1 MIDLEMIV
9 PDGWAQIPAGSTSA
23 ADRARIIDELVRG
36 HAPADAGK
44 AGSWQRALRH
54 EVTAAVDEAGRH
66 QARTVLLPIGDFDG
80 VRLPG
85 SLFVAV
91 VEDVEEGTAPEQLF
105 ASVLA
110 GAGADGTYLE
120 IGGAQAVRVST
131 VSSSG
136 PAENRMPSRQV
147 KYYVAHPRIP
157 GAYGLVTFTAVSD
170 GDVDADAVQAVV
182 LMFDAV
188 VGTLRWEQETAATPA
203 APATE
208 TAEAPAPSPA
218 ATPGAGESADEPT
231 EVVAAPP
238 PVVPSRRSRRGRPV
252 VLGVVLALAVLT
264 GAGGLAARRAAGAAE
279 PETGNR
285 VSAQD
290 VRILVGAASSCTA
303 LTAPRLAGQVMVA
316 SNFGD
321 QPVAAMS
328 GGGAA
333 GVAALTP
340 AQWQEN
346 MPWEGA
352 RITDREAA
360 VTALAHHMCRLVG
373 QARTVNLDEDPWR
386 VALAAHRLGMEPVI
400 AAGGVPD
407 AADEYVT
414 TVERYANWYAL
425 QPGFAGQAVVPSP
438 SPVPTTGDTVVP
450 VPATYMPAI
459 AAAGKSCPDMP
470 PARIAAQI
478 MATSGFDPN
487 KLGAAGE
494 QGIAQFPPRV
504 WASTVKAAPGRSPW
518 DPAVAIPALGRTM
531 CELIKKNG
539 GYTFALAA
547 FTRGDRAAAV
557 SDLAERVST
566 AQTQYAK
573 DSRLQPVKKPSAPSS
588 APSSARPS
596 RTTTGPTP
604 AAPGRTNQPAVK
616 GAGAS
621 GTAYGPYFVLNLAT
635 GMCVDVPN
643 YQAGSVDGPVN
654 QFPCAKTGD
663 DNQEWTFEPR
673 RVDAGGSQLYWIRNV
688 DDGYCI
694 DPPGNGAVAERTSLN
709 ESNCFDDDNQYFRLE
724 PRTTSGGFA
733 YYWLRNS
740 ASDMCLDVNGDAD
753 GGADTRL
760 SLFPCK
766 ANDDHEWAL
775 VEKSEW

>member
-1 MIDLEMIV
+1 VIDLELIV
-9 PDGWAQIPAGSTSA
+9 PDGWAQIPAGSNSA
-23 ADRARIIDELVRG
+23 GERARIIDDLVRR
-36 HAPADAGK
+36 HSPTDAEK
-44 AGSWQRALRH
+44 AASWQRALRL
-54 EVTAAVDEAGRH
+54 EMTAAVDEANRN
-66 QARTVLLPIGDFDG
+66 QARTVLLPIADFDG

-110 GAGADGTYLE
+110 GAGTDGTYLE
-120 IGGAQAVRVST
+120 IGGSQAVRVST

-136 PAENRMPSRQV
+136 PAESRMPSRQV
-147 KYYVAHPRIP
+147 KYYIAHPRVP

-170 GDVDADAVQAVV
+170 GDVEAETVQAVV

-188 VGTLRWEQETAATPA
+188 VGTLRWEQETAATPV
-203 APATE
+203 
-208 TAEAPAPSPA
+208 APAPAPA
-218 ATPGAGESADEPT
+218 PIHTGTPGAVQDTGKPT
-231 EVVAAPP
+231 EVISTSLPP
-238 PVVPSRRSRRGRPV
+238 APSRRSRLGRPV
-252 VLGVVLALAVLT
+252 ALGVVLALAVLT
-264 GAGGLAARRAAGAAE
+264 GAGGLAVRRAAGAAE
-279 PETGNR
+279 AEAGNQ

-290 VRILVGAASSCTA
+290 VRILVGAASSCAA
-303 LTAPRLAGQVMVA
+303 LTAPRLAGQIMVA

-321 QPVAAMS
+321 QPVATMS

-346 MPWEGA
+346 VPWEGA
-352 RITDREAA
+352 QITDREAA
-360 VTALAHHMCRLVG
+360 VTALAHHMCRLAG

-400 AAGGVPD
+400 AAGGVPGD
-407 AADEYVT
+407 ADDYVD

-425 QPGFAGQAVVPSP
+425 QPAFAGRAVSP
-438 SPVPTTGDTVVP
+438 APTPVPTAGDAVVP
-450 VPATYMPAI
+450 VPAVYLPAI
-459 AAAGKSCPDMP
+459 AAAGKRCPDMP

-487 KLGAAGE
+487 KLGPAGE
-494 QGIAQFPPRV
+494 QGIAQFPPQA
-504 WASTVKAAPGRSPW
+504 WASSVDAAPGRSPW

-531 CELIKKNG
+531 CEMIKKNG
-539 GYTFALAA
+539 GYTYALAA
-547 FTRGDRAAAV
+547 FTRGDRSATV
-557 SDLAERVST
+557 TDLAERVST
-566 AQTQYAK
+566 AQTAYAK
-573 DSRLQPVKKPSAPSS
+573 DARLQPVRKPSAPVSPSAVASSRPGRTTAAPSS
-588 APSSARPS
+588 AP
-596 RTTTGPTP
+596 
-604 AAPGRTNQPAVK
+604 PGRTNQPAVK

-635 GMCVDVPN
+635 GMCIDVPN
-643 YQAGSVDGPVN
+643 YHAGSVDGPVN

-673 RVDAGGSQLYWIRNV
+673 RVDAGGYQLYWIRNA

-694 DPPGNGAVAERTSLN
+694 DPPGNSAVAQSTLLN

-724 PRTTSGGFA
+724 PRTTSGGFT
-733 YYWLRNS
+733 YYWLRNT
-740 ASDMCLDVNGDAD
+740 ASDMCLEVDGDAN
-753 GGADTRL
+753 GGPDARL
-760 SLFPCK
+760 ALFPCK
-766 ANDDHEWAL
+766 TGDDHEWAL